1 MRKYYCAFIILGLVF
16 FSPLTS
22 FGQYILNG
30 NATKESCNCYQLT
43 ADQMWQGG
51 SVWQSTKINLNDP
64 FDFKFNVFL
73 GNLDSEGADGIV
85 FMLQQQSANI
95 GAQGGGMGFEGVT
108 PSVGIALDTWQN
120 AENNDPAYD
129 HISIQ
134 KNGIIIHGNDLA
146 GPIPASAT
154 SDNIEDGQWHV
165 LQIKWDPATK
175 TLTTYFDGVFRLS
188 TQTNLIADIFNNDP
202 MVYWGFSAATGG
214 KYNVQKFCTA
224 LNPVYNTG
232 LTNDEVC
239 HGTPVDF
246 KDSSTSFTTIKS
258 YYWDFGDGTTSD
270 LANPPPHVYADS
282 GSYKVSHYITAMD
295 NCESPPFT
303 RIIKVGDDPVIS
315 FNVSDT
321 CEATNPVISVDAKL
335 GIGTISKWQ
344 WQINGNDIS
353 NSQKPDLTSLSA
365 GEYSLKL
372 TATSSAGCVSNSFVS
387 GLTVKPIPVI
397 AADVEGG
404 CINTPVTF
412 SAQQNDNLT
421 SVRNWHWDFG
431 DHNFSDTQA
440 AQNTYSV
447 TGNYNVQLT
456 AEATNGCSTL
466 VSKDLFINAAH
477 ANAGQDTLVVMNTP
491 FQLEGSG
498 GSSYSWSPATGLN
511 DPFISDP
518 TGKLSNDVRYLLT
531 VKTPEGCIDTAS
543 VNVAV
548 FKGSAI
554 YVPTAFTPNNDGLN
568 DILKPY
574 YVAIKS
580 LSYFTVFNRWGQKV
594 FSTNDLSRGW
604 DGFSKDN
611 EIIEGSYV
619 WVLKAVDAVGKIYN
633 LKGSFVLIK

>member
-16 FSPLTS
+16 FSPLS
-22 FGQYILNG
+22 SLGQYILNG
-30 NATKESCNCYQLT
+30 NAIQESCNCYQLT
-43 ADQMWQGG
+43 TDKMWQGG
-51 SVWQSTKINLNDP
+51 SVWQSTKIDLNDP

-73 GNLDSEGADGIV
+73 GYLDPEGADGIV
-85 FMLQQQSANI
+85 FMLQQQSANLS
-95 GAQGGGMGFEGVT
+95 AQGGGMGFEGVT

-120 AENNDPAYD
+120 LENNDPVYD

-134 KNGIIIHGNDLA
+134 KNGIIKHGNDLA

-154 SDNIEDGQWHV
+154 NDNIEDGAWHV
-165 LQIKWDPATK
+165 LQIKWDPGTK
-175 TLTTYFDGVFRLS
+175 TLSTYFDGVFRLS

-214 KYNVQKFCTA
+214 KYNIQKFCTA
-224 LNPVYNTG
+224 LNPIYSTG
-232 LTNDEVC
+232 LTNNEVC

-258 YYWDFGDGTTSD
+258 YFWDFGDGTTSD

-315 FNVSDT
+315 FHVLDT
-321 CEATNPVISVDAKL
+321 CEAINPVINVDAKL

-353 NSQKPDLTSLSA
+353 NSQKPDLSSLSA

-387 GLTVKPIPVI
+387 GLTVKPRPNITANI
-397 AADVEGG
+397 NDG
-404 CINTPVTF
+404 CINIPVSF
-412 SAQQNDNLT
+412 NAQQNDFLT
-421 SVRNWHWDFG
+421 SVKSWHWDFG
-431 DHNFSDTQA
+431 DHNFSDNKTA
-440 AQNTYSV
+440 ENTYSV
-447 TGNYNVQLT
+447 EGNYPVRLT
-456 AEATNGCSTL
+456 AEATNGCANL
-466 VSKDLFINAAH
+466 VSKNLFINAAH
-477 ANAGQDTLVVMNTP
+477 ANAGKDTLVVMNTP

-498 GSSYSWSPATGLN
+498 GSSYSWTPPSSLN
-511 DPFISDP
+511 DPFISNP
-518 TGKLSNDVRYLLT
+518 IGKLSNDVRYLLT
-531 VKTPEGCIDTAS
+531 VKTPEGCVDTAS
-543 VNVAV
+543 VNVSV

-594 FSTNDLSRGW
+594 FSTNDLNKGW
-604 DGFSKDN
+604 DGLSKDN

-619 WVLKAVDAVGKIYN
+619 WVLKAVDAVGKIYS